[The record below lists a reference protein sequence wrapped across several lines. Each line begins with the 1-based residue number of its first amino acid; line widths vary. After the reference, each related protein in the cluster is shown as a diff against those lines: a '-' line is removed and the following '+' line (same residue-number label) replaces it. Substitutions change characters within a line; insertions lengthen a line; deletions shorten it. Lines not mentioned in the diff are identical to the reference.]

1 MDQDD
6 LPVDILLSP
15 KTEYVRKFVEDV
27 NRPRVLRAKHIMEKL
42 NGADLAN
49 AMSVD
54 ENDFIEK
61 FLDKVV
67 SEQPNMIVVQD
78 KEKNHVG
85 VISTKRLSE
94 ILTK

>member
-1 MDQDD
+1 
-6 LPVDILLSP
+6 
-15 KTEYVRKFVEDV
+15 
-27 NRPRVLRAKHIMEKL
+27 METL

-54 ENDFIEK
+54 ENDVIEK

-67 SEQPNMIVVQD
+67 SEKPDMIVVQD

>member
-1 MDQDD
+1 MY
-6 LPVDILLSP
+6 LI
-15 KTEYVRKFVEDV
+15 
-27 NRPRVLRAKHIMEKL
+27 
-42 NGADLAN
+42 
-49 AMSVD
+49 
-54 ENDFIEK
+54 K

-67 SEQPNMIVVQD
+67 SEKPNMIVVQD